1 MISLIKILQE
11 EIKGEPV
18 YPANHQP
25 FMYSSL
31 GFSCAVCEYYSYEND
46 QHICGNAQFAQW
58 NGSEVMDIKD
68 PTKWCSNWF
77 EPRKNKK

>member
-11 EIKGEPV
+11 EIKGEAV

-25 FMYSSL
+25 FMYSAD
-31 GFSCAVCEYYSYEND
+31 GFSCSVCRYYSYEND
-46 QHICGNAQFAQW
+46 QHICGNSLFEQW

-68 PTKWCSNWF
+68 PTKWCSDWF
-77 EPRKNKK
+77 EPKKQK